1 MEYQLTKKGKEK
13 VISFIKYCGEEGR
26 LIMLKRLYTWCKDN
40 WLAIVSC
47 AIIVIV
53 ATIAIAAN
61 IVIYM
66 MP

>member
-1 MEYQLTKKGKEK
+1 
-13 VISFIKYCGEEGR
+13 
-26 LIMLKRLYTWCKDN
+26 MLKRLYTWCKDN

-53 ATIAIAAN
+53 ATIAIAEN

-66 MP
+66 MS

>member
-1 MEYQLTKKGKEK
+1 
-13 VISFIKYCGEEGR
+13 
-26 LIMLKRLYTWCKDN
+26 MLKRLYIWCKDN

-66 MP
+66 MS